1 MINVTIV
8 DNLHRNTYPVDPNT
22 TLRSVLEAH
31 DVDYTTGQTKLD
43 GSSLAA
49 GDLDKTFADFGIAE
63 KCYLVNIAKQDNAR
77 LILLRWCLFPHRG
90 AAYRNSLH
98 AAGSGQR
105 KRGQS
110 FQI

>member
-49 GDLDKTFADFGIAE
+49 GDL
-63 KCYLVNIAKQDNAR
+63 VR
-77 LILLRWCLFPHRG
+77 PSR
-90 AAYRNSLH
+90 S
-98 AAGSGQR
+98 SVSR
-105 KRGQS
+105 KSATWSTLPSR
-110 FQI
+110 ITPD

>member
-49 GDLDKTFADFGIAE
+49 GDLDKTFG
-63 KCYLVNIAKQDNAR
+63 KVLPGQHCQ
-77 LILLRWCLFPHRG
+77 
-90 AAYRNSLH
+90 
-98 AAGSGQR
+98 AG
-105 KRGQS
+105 
-110 FQI
+110 

>member
-49 GDLDKTFADFGIAE
+49 GALDKTFVDFGIAE
-63 KCYLVNIAKQDNAR
+63 KCYLVNIAKQDNA
-77 LILLRWCLFPHRG
+77 
-90 AAYRNSLH
+90 
-98 AAGSGQR
+98 
-105 KRGQS
+105 
-110 FQI
+110 